1 MIEVLFIRN
10 QQGEI
15 IRFTARG
22 HADTAKFG
30 EDILCAAVSA
40 LIQGAVIGLENYSQ
54 PKIEKNNKRGSTT
67 SDNGFIDVW
76 VGEGKEPVA
85 VSAIVQTLY
94 LSLKRI
100 EKDYKKHLM
109 VIEKEANLC

>member
-15 IRFTARG
+15 IRFTAHG

-54 PKIEKNNKRGSTT
+54 PKIEKNDKQGST

-76 VGEGKEPVA
+76 VDEGKEPAA

-109 VIEKEANLC
+109 VIVKEANLC